1 MAEVT
6 LAIGG
11 REYSVA
17 CRDGGEGHLRSLAK
31 RVDAKVEEARGA
43 VGTASEV
50 RQLLFAALLLADDLA
65 ESTSAPV
72 SQNGSTPAAPDP
84 RTIQALLALATRV
97 ESMADALEGGRQ
109 NA

>member
-6 LAIGG
+6 LEIGG
-11 REYSVA
+11 RQYSVA
-17 CRDGGEGHLRSLAK
+17 CRDGGEAHLKTIAA

-65 ESTSAPV
+65 EAKAPEGDGAV
-72 SQNGSTPAAPDP
+72 AE
-84 RTIQALLALATRV
+84 ALTALAGRV
-97 ESMADALEGGRQ
+97 EAIADALEREPHK
-109 NA
+109 A

>member
-17 CRDGGEGHLRSLAK
+17 CRDGGEDHLRSLAK
-31 RVDAKVEEARGA
+31 RVDAKVDEARGA

-65 ESTSAPV
+65 ESANAHASENGSAPA
-72 SQNGSTPAAPDP
+72 THDPA
-84 RTIQALLALATRV
+84 TIQALLALATRV
-97 ESMADALEGGRQ
+97 ESMADALEGSR
-109 NA
+109 